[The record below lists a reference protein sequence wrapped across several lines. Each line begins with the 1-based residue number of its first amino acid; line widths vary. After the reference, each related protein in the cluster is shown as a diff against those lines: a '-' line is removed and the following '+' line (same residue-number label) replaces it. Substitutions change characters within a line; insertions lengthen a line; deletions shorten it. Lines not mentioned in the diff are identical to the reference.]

1 MEYLKPEWSSIPL
14 NLFSIQL
21 ILDGVILYEQNLD
34 QKEFYTIGKE
44 KTDLSINHSSI
55 QMFHGVLQH
64 SDEGFL
70 FIYPTYNSKIT
81 LNKSPIKPEVFEKLY
96 PNDILEFPAY
106 PGMLVISGPA
116 FQKRSAKFFTPEGK
130 VAQDIRESLQR
141 VSWGFGEDATN
152 EKIAPEDYILYQ
164 EKLDYTALKS
174 RVNLSEKQKKNINK
188 LEKLESRIQQTE
200 KQMEKNCQD
209 PEKLKN
215 FQEKLENL
223 MGEKELAD
231 ENLRSSFFPEQKK
244 HKKVIKGKYDYSSS
258 EDEFYNRVNAV
269 NLHFNDKTRQEELDV
284 LVCERNELVN
294 QITKLS
300 VMDEEG
306 DDDPLENFMQNN
318 NWRLKEQNLVSLGE
332 RLRKVNGD
340 IEKLIRENPG
350 LSVSSF
356 SVKETEVRIG
366 TKKRKIKEQGDFKVD
381 QVFEWVPPEGQT
393 GDGRTELNDKY
404 GY

>member
-1 MEYLKPEWSSIPL
+1 
-14 NLFSIQL
+14 
-21 ILDGVILYEQNLD
+21 
-34 QKEFYTIGKE
+34 
-44 KTDLSINHSSI
+44 
-55 QMFHGVLQH
+55 
-64 SDEGFL
+64 
-70 FIYPTYNSKIT
+70 
-81 LNKSPIKPEVFEKLY
+81 
-96 PNDILEFPAY
+96 
-106 PGMLVISGPA
+106 
-116 FQKRSAKFFTPEGK
+116 
-130 VAQDIRESLQR
+130 
-141 VSWGFGEDATN
+141 
-152 EKIAPEDYILYQ
+152 
-164 EKLDYTALKS
+164 
-174 RVNLSEKQKKNINK
+174 
-188 LEKLESRIQQTE
+188 
-200 KQMEKNCQD
+200 MEKNCQD